1 MPLKDT
7 NQPAKFRMNKIDG
20 EFGLDYQIF
29 VLRRMIQQLPEDLS
43 KTFED
48 QLNSVVLA
56 YNDRMRILQSLVGTN
71 LDDARLAIL
80 NIQFDLEATRRE
92 RDELRDEGENCDNRR

>member
-1 MPLKDT
+1 M
-7 NQPAKFRMNKIDG
+7 IDG

-29 VLRRMIQQLPEDLS
+29 VLRRMIQQLPDDLS
-43 KTFED
+43 KTFEG
-48 QLNSVVLA
+48 QLDSVVVA
-56 YNDRMRILQSLVGTN
+56 YNNRMQMLQNLVGTN

-92 RDELRDEGENCDNRR
+92 RDELKNK